1 MSNLRKYRTTKMD
14 VNAIDLEELIKDD
27 EEMKSAV
34 ATLQKTIQST
44 TAYSPSYCRRLAFA
58 LLVGIIPE
66 RHAYDVFKYATSTIY
81 YGICSHIIHT
91 MTCDGMTE
99 SEIRYTKKERDDNS
113 SYTTTIKA
121 LW

>member
-1 MSNLRKYRTTKMD
+1 MSNLQKYRTIEMN

-34 ATLQKTIQST
+34 ATLQKAMQQATEF
-44 TAYSPSYCRRLAFA
+44 SPSYCRRLAFA
-58 LLVGIIPE
+58 LIVGIIPE
-66 RHAYDVFKYATSTIY
+66 KHAYEVFKDSCQVYH
-81 YGICSHIIHT
+81 GVCSYIINT

-99 SEIRYTKKERDDNS
+99 TELRITANQRRDCG
-113 SYTTTIKA
+113 SYTTTIKE

>member
-1 MSNLRKYRTTKMD
+1 MSNLRKYRTTEMD

-34 ATLQKTIQST
+34 ATLQHTMERT
-44 TAYSPSYCRRLAFA
+44 TEYTPSYCRRLAFA
-58 LLVGIIPE
+58 FLVEIIPE
-66 RHAYDVFKYATSTIY
+66 KYIYEVFRNPSTIY
-81 YGICSHIIHT
+81 HGVCCYIING

-99 SEIRYTKKERDDNS
+99 KEMRITANQRRECG
-113 SYTTTIKA
+113 SYNTTIRE

>member
-1 MSNLRKYRTTKMD
+1 MSNLRKYRTTEMN

-34 ATLQKTIQST
+34 ATLQNTIQKT
-44 TAYSPSYCRRLAFA
+44 TDYSPSYSRRLAFA
-58 LLVGIIPE
+58 LIVGIIPD
-66 RHAYDVFKYATSTIY
+66 RYAYEVFRYTSAIY
-81 YGICSHIIHT
+81 HGVCSYIINT

-99 SEIRYTKKERDDNS
+99 TEARIAKNQRKDMG

>member
-1 MSNLRKYRTTKMD
+1 MSKLRKYRTTKMD

-27 EEMKSAV
+27 EEMKSAI
-34 ATLQKTIQST
+34 ATLQKTIQKT
-44 TAYSPSYCRRLAFA
+44 TEHSPSYCRRLAFA

-66 RHAYDVFKYATSTIY
+66 KHAYDVFRDVCPRYR
-81 YGICSHIIHT
+81 GVCSYIIST

-99 SEIRYTKKERDDNS
+99 AEERYTRNQRIECG
-113 SYTTTIKA
+113 SYTTTIQE

>member
-1 MSNLRKYRTTKMD
+1 MSNLQKYITTQMD

-34 ATLQKTIQST
+34 ATLQKEMQQVTEF
-44 TAYSPSYCRRLAFA
+44 SPSYCRRLAFA

-66 RHAYDVFKYATSTIY
+66 RHAYDVFRNSSAIY
-81 YGICSHIIHT
+81 HGVCCYIIHG

-99 SEIRYTKKERDDNS
+99 KEVRITQNQRKDS
-113 SYTTTIKA
+113 GPYTTTIKE

>member
-1 MSNLRKYRTTKMD
+1 MSNLRKYRTTQMD

-34 ATLQKTIQST
+34 ATLQKTMQQAT
-44 TAYSPSYCRRLAFA
+44 EFSPSYCRRLAFA
-58 LLVGIIPE
+58 LIVGIIPE
-66 RHAYDVFKYATSTIY
+66 KHAYDVFRDQSQIY
-81 YGICSHIIHT
+81 HGVCCYIIHT

-99 SEIRYTKKERDDNS
+99 AEVRITQNQRKDSGP
-113 SYTTTIKA
+113 YTTTIKE

>member
-1 MSNLRKYRTTKMD
+1 MSKLRKYRTTEMD

-27 EEMKSAV
+27 EEMKSAI
-34 ATLQKTIQST
+34 ATLQKEIEEITE
-44 TAYSPSYCRRLAFA
+44 YSPSCCRKLAFA

-66 RHAYDVFKYATSTIY
+66 KHAYDVFRDVCPTYR
-81 YGICSHIIHT
+81 GVCSYIIKT

-99 SEIRYTKKERDDNS
+99 IEKNFAKNQRKEIG
-113 SYTTTIKA
+113 SYITTIQE

>member
-1 MSNLRKYRTTKMD
+1 MSNLRKYRTIVMD

-34 ATLQKTIQST
+34 ATLQKAMQQATEF
-44 TAYSPSYCRRLAFA
+44 SPSYCRRLAFA
-58 LLVGIIPE
+58 LIVGIIPE
-66 RHAYDVFKYATSTIY
+66 KHAYEVFRDQCQVYHGVCCY
-81 YGICSHIIHT
+81 IINT

-99 SEIRYTKKERDDNS
+99 KEVRITQNQRRDS
-113 SYTTTIKA
+113 GSYTTTIKE

>member
-1 MSNLRKYRTTKMD
+1 MSNLRKYRTIEMD

-34 ATLQKTIQST
+34 ATLQKTMQRT
-44 TAYSPSYCRRLAFA
+44 TEYSPSYCRRLAFA

-66 RHAYDVFKYATSTIY
+66 KHAYEVFKDSCQVYH
-81 YGICSHIIHT
+81 GICYYIINT

-99 SEIRYTKKERDDNS
+99 EEVRITENKRRSYS
-113 SYTTTIKA
+113 HYTTTIDE